1 MELFHDVEFWIAL
14 AFIVAVV
21 VLVQQAAPGITGGLD
36 ARAARI
42 KEEIEEAKRLR
53 AEAEATLAE
62 YKRKQRDALAEAQT
76 IVARAKEDAE
86 RIGRE
91 AEAELDAALKR
102 REASTLDKIA
112 QAEAKA
118 LAEVR
123 NVAVDVAIETTR
135 LLLIQSLDKT
145 HASQLIDQA
154 IEELPKRLH

>member
-21 VLVQQAAPGITGGLD
+21 VLIKKAAPGVVGGLD
-36 ARAARI
+36 ARAVRI

-62 YKRKQRDALAEAQT
+62 YQRKQRDALAEAQS

-91 AEAELDAALKR
+91 AEIELDAALKR

-123 NVAVDVAIETTR
+123 NVAVDVAIETTK
-135 LLLIQSLDKT
+135 LLLLKSLDSKR
-145 HASQLIDQA
+145 ASLLIDQA
-154 IEELPKRLH
+154 IDELPKRLH

>member
-21 VLVQQAAPGITGGLD
+21 VLVKKAAPGITGGLD

-53 AEAEATLAE
+53 AEAEATLAD
-62 YKRKQRDALAEAQT
+62 YQRKQRDALAEAQS
-76 IVARAKEDAE
+76 IVTRAKEDAE

-102 REASTLDKIA
+102 REASTMDKIA

-123 NVAVDVAIETTR
+123 NVAVDVAIETTK
-135 LLLIQSLDKT
+135 LLLVQSLDKKR
-145 HASQLIDQA
+145 ASTLIDQA
-154 IEELPKRLH
+154 IEELPQRLH

>member
-1 MELFHDVEFWIAL
+1 MELFHDVEFWIAI

-21 VLVQQAAPGITGGLD
+21 VLYKKAAPGIVGGLD

-53 AEAEATLAE
+53 AEAEATLAD
-62 YKRKQRDALAEAQT
+62 YQRKQRDALAEAQS

-86 RIGRE
+86 RIGKE
-91 AEAELDAALKR
+91 AEAELEAALKR

-123 NVAVDVAIETTR
+123 HVAVDVAIEATR
-135 LLLIQSLDKT
+135 VLLRETLDKQRG
-145 HASQLIDQA
+145 SQLIDAA

>member
-21 VLVQQAAPGITGGLD
+21 VLIKKAAPGITGGLD

-62 YKRKQRDALAEAQT
+62 YQRKQRDALAEAQT
-76 IVARAKEDAE
+76 IVTRAKEDAE

-123 NVAVDVAIETTR
+123 NVAVDVAIETTK
-135 LLLIQSLDKT
+135 LLLIESLVKKR
-145 HASQLIDQA
+145 ASKLIDQA

>member
-1 MELFHDVEFWIAL
+1 MELFHDVEFWIAI
-14 AFIVAVV
+14 AFVIAVAI
-21 VLVQQAAPGITGGLD
+21 LVKKAAPGVVGGLD

-62 YKRKQRDALAEAQT
+62 YQRKQRDALAEAQT
-76 IVARAKEDAE
+76 IVARAKDDAE

-91 AEAELDAALKR
+91 AEAELEAALKR
-102 REASTLDKIA
+102 REASTMDKIA

-123 NVAVDVAIETTR
+123 NVAVTVAVETTKQ
-135 LLLIQSLDKT
+135 LLQESLDKKRGS
-145 HASQLIDQA
+145 ALIDQA
-154 IEELPKRLH
+154 IEELPKLLH

>member
-14 AFIVAVV
+14 AFVVAVA
-21 VLVQQAAPGITGGLD
+21 VLIKKAAPGIVSGLD

-42 KEEIEEAKRLR
+42 KAEIEEAKRLR

-62 YKRKQRDALAEAQT
+62 YQRKQRDALAEAQS
-76 IVARAKEDAE
+76 IVTRAKEDAE

-91 AEAELDAALKR
+91 AEAELEAALKR
-102 REASTLDKIA
+102 REASTMDKIA

-123 NVAVDVAIETTR
+123 HVAVDVAVETTR
-135 LLLIQSLDKT
+135 QLLKESLDQQRGS
-145 HASQLIDQA
+145 ALIDQA
-154 IEELPKRLH
+154 IEELPQRLH

>member
-21 VLVQQAAPGITGGLD
+21 VLIKKAAPGVTEGLA
-36 ARAARI
+36 ARAVRI
-42 KEEIEEAKRLR
+42 RQEIEEAKRLR

-62 YKRKQRDALAEAQT
+62 YQRKQRDALAEAQT

-91 AEAELDAALKR
+91 AEIELDAALKR

-123 NVAVDVAIETTR
+123 NVAVDVAIEATK
-135 LLLIQSLDKT
+135 LLLQQSLDQKR
-145 HASQLIDQA
+145 ASLLIDQA

>member
-14 AFIVAVV
+14 AFIVAVG
-21 VLVQQAAPGITGGLD
+21 VLIKKAAPGITDGLD

-42 KEEIEEAKRLR
+42 KDEIEEAKRLR

-62 YKRKQRDALAEAQT
+62 YQRKQRDALAEAQT

-118 LAEVR
+118 LSEVR
-123 NVAVDVAIETTR
+123 NVAVDVAIETTK
-135 LLLIQSLDKT
+135 LLLVQSLDKKR
-145 HASQLIDQA
+145 ASKLIDQA
-154 IEELPKRLH
+154 IEELPQRLH

>member
-21 VLVQQAAPGITGGLD
+21 VLIKKAAPGITGGLD

-62 YKRKQRDALAEAQT
+62 YQRKQRDALAEAQT
-76 IVARAKEDAE
+76 IVTRAKEDAE

-123 NVAVDVAIETTR
+123 NVAVDVAIETTK
-135 LLLIQSLDKT
+135 LLLIESLDKKR
-145 HASQLIDQA
+145 ASKLIDQA

>member
-1 MELFHDVEFWIAL
+1 MFHNVEFWIAL
-14 AFIVAVV
+14 AFVVAVV
-21 VLVQQAAPGITGGLD
+21 VLIKKATPGIVGGLD

-53 AEAEATLAE
+53 AEAEATLAD
-62 YKRKQRDALAEAQT
+62 YQRKQRDALAEAQS

-112 QAEAKA
+112 QAEARA

-123 NVAVDVAIETTR
+123 HVAVDVAVEATR
-135 LLLIQSLDKT
+135 LLLQETLDQQRGSK
-145 HASQLIDQA
+145 LIDDA
-154 IEELPKRLH
+154 IQELPQRLH

>member
-1 MELFHDVEFWIAL
+1 MELFHEVEFWIAI
-14 AFIVAVV
+14 AFVVAVAI
-21 VLVQQAAPGITGGLD
+21 LIKQAAPGIIGSLD

-62 YKRKQRDALAEAQT
+62 YQRKQRDALAEAQS

-91 AEAELDAALKR
+91 TEAELEAALRR
-102 REASTLDKIA
+102 REASTMDKIA

-123 NVAVDVAIETTR
+123 HVAVDVAIEATR
-135 LLLIQSLDKT
+135 ALLREQLDPQRGSK
-145 HASQLIDQA
+145 LIDDA
-154 IEELPKRLH
+154 IQELPKRLH

>member
-21 VLVQQAAPGITGGLD
+21 VLVKKAAPGITGGLD

-42 KEEIEEAKRLR
+42 KGEIEEAKRLR
-53 AEAEATLAE
+53 AEAETTLAE
-62 YKRKQRDALAEAQT
+62 YQRKQRDALAEAQT

-91 AEAELDAALKR
+91 AEIELDAALKR

-123 NVAVDVAIETTR
+123 NVAVDVAIETTK
-135 LLLIQSLDKT
+135 LLLQATLDKKRG
-145 HASQLIDQA
+145 SKLIDQA
-154 IEELPKRLH
+154 IEELPQRLH

>member
-21 VLVQQAAPGITGGLD
+21 VLVKKAAPGITGGLD

-42 KEEIEEAKRLR
+42 KDEIEEAKRLR

-62 YKRKQRDALAEAQT
+62 YQRKQRDALAEAQS

-123 NVAVDVAIETTR
+123 NVAVDVAIETTK
-135 LLLIQSLDKT
+135 LLLIQSLDKKR
-145 HASQLIDQA
+145 ASKLIDQA
-154 IEELPKRLH
+154 IEELPQRLH

>member
-1 MELFHDVEFWIAL
+1 MELFRDVEFWIAL

-21 VLVQQAAPGITGGLD
+21 VLVKKAGPGITGGLD

-62 YKRKQRDALAEAQT
+62 YQRKQRDALAEAQT

-91 AEAELDAALKR
+91 AEIELDAALKR

-123 NVAVDVAIETTR
+123 NVAVDVAIETTK
-135 LLLIQSLDKT
+135 LLLLKSLDKKR
-145 HASQLIDQA
+145 ASLLIDQA
-154 IEELPKRLH
+154 IEELPQRLH

>member
-21 VLVQQAAPGITGGLD
+21 VLIKKAAPGITGGLD
-36 ARAARI
+36 ARATRI
-42 KEEIEEAKRLR
+42 KDEIEEAKRLR
-53 AEAEATLAE
+53 AEAEATLAD
-62 YKRKQRDALAEAQT
+62 YQRKQRDALAEAQT

-91 AEAELDAALKR
+91 AEVELDAALKR

-123 NVAVDVAIETTR
+123 HVAVDVAVETTR
-135 LLLIQSLDKT
+135 LLLRETLDK
-145 HASQLIDQA
+145 ARGSKLIDEA
-154 IEELPKRLH
+154 IEALPKRLH

>member
-14 AFIVAVV
+14 AFIVAVAI
-21 VLVQQAAPGITGGLD
+21 LIKKAAPGIVGGLD
-36 ARAARI
+36 ARAVRI
-42 KEEIEEAKRLR
+42 KQELEEAKRLR
-53 AEAEATLAE
+53 AEAETTLAE
-62 YKRKQRDALAEAQT
+62 YQRKQRDALAEAQS

-102 REASTLDKIA
+102 REASTMDKIA

-123 NVAVDVAIETTR
+123 HVAVDVAIQATR
-135 LLLIQSLDKT
+135 LLLQETLDQKR
-145 HASQLIDQA
+145 ASTLIDQA
-154 IEELPKRLH
+154 IQELPQRLH

>member
-21 VLVQQAAPGITGGLD
+21 VLVRKAAPCITGGLD

-42 KEEIEEAKRLR
+42 KSEIEEAKRLR
-53 AEAEATLAE
+53 AEAEATLAD
-62 YKRKQRDALAEAQT
+62 YQRKQRDALAEAQT

-91 AEAELDAALKR
+91 AEIELDAALKR

-118 LAEVR
+118 LSEVR
-123 NVAVDVAIETTR
+123 NVAVDVAIETTK
-135 LLLIQSLDKT
+135 LLLLQSLDKKR
-145 HASQLIDQA
+145 ASLLIDQA

>member
-21 VLVQQAAPGITGGLD
+21 VLIKKAAPGITGGLD

-62 YKRKQRDALAEAQT
+62 YQRKQRDALAEAQT
-76 IVARAKEDAE
+76 IVTRAKEDAE

-123 NVAVDVAIETTR
+123 NVAVDVAIETTK
-135 LLLIQSLDKT
+135 LLLVESLDKKR
-145 HASQLIDQA
+145 ASKLIDQA

>member
-14 AFIVAVV
+14 AFLVAVV
-21 VLVQQAAPGITGGLD
+21 VLIKKAAPGITGGLD

-62 YKRKQRDALAEAQT
+62 YQRKQRDALAEAQT
-76 IVARAKEDAE
+76 IVTRAKEDAE

-123 NVAVDVAIETTR
+123 NVAVDVAIETTK
-135 LLLIQSLDKT
+135 LLLIESLDKKR
-145 HASQLIDQA
+145 ASKLIDQA

>member
-21 VLVQQAAPGITGGLD
+21 VLIKKAAPGITGGLD
-36 ARAARI
+36 ARATRI
-42 KEEIEEAKRLR
+42 KDEIEEAKRLR
-53 AEAEATLAE
+53 AEAEATLAD
-62 YKRKQRDALAEAQT
+62 YQRKQRDALAEAQA

-135 LLLIQSLDKT
+135 LLLQETLDK
-145 HASQLIDQA
+145 ARGSKLIDDA

>member
-14 AFIVAVV
+14 AFIVAVL
-21 VLVQQAAPGITGGLD
+21 VLIKKAAPGIVGGLD

-53 AEAEATLAE
+53 AEAETTLAD
-62 YKRKQRDALAEAQT
+62 YQRKQRDALAEAQS

-91 AEAELDAALKR
+91 AEAELEAALKR
-102 REASTLDKIA
+102 REAATLDKIA

-123 NVAVDVAIETTR
+123 HVAVDVAVEATR
-135 LLLIQSLDKT
+135 LLLRESLDQKR
-145 HASQLIDQA
+145 ASTLIDQA
-154 IEELPKRLH
+154 IEELPQRLH